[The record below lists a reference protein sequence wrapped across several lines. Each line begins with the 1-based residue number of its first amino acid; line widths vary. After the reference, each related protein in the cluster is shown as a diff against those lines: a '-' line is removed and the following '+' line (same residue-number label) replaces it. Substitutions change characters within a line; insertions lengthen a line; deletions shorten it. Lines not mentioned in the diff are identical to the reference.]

1 MITARCDPD
10 AEVQGLSDVGVSD
23 GVLVSRAQ
31 DGDSDAFEE
40 LVLRHYP
47 GCLRYAT
54 RMLGNRA
61 DAEEVVQ
68 DTFVRAYRALPRY
81 QPRDRFHAWL
91 YRILI
96 NRCRTVGSRGLRS
109 ARRLHDYRVVV
120 GPSVAPAPAVSD
132 GLLEP
137 IMDAMFELSAE
148 YREAFLLKYV
158 EELSYEEMAELTGAG
173 ISALKMR
180 VKRARERLQALLGD
194 LDV

>member
-1 MITARCDPD
+1 M
-10 AEVQGLSDVGVSD
+10 SDS
-23 GVLVSRAQ
+23 VLVRRVKE
-31 DGDSDAFEE
+31 GDRDAFEE
-40 LVLRHYP
+40 LVGRHYP

-81 QPRDRFHAWL
+81 EPRDRFHAWL

-96 NRCRTVGSRGLRS
+96 NRCRTVGARGIRRSRHLYNYSLAAGPQ
-109 ARRLHDYRVVV
+109 AAPPPTV
-120 GPSVAPAPAVSD
+120 GD
-132 GLLEP
+132 GLLP
-137 IMDAMFELSAE
+137 RITDAMLELPDE

-158 EELSYEEMAELTGAG
+158 EDLSYQEMSDLTGAG

-180 VKRARERLQALLGD
+180 VKRARERLQDLLGD